1 MTMKTWISDFI
12 KSQLLAGVLGFPL
25 ISAMLWTIQ
34 RAGPSFVTY
43 MMLLIVAIQL
53 IMIPAYP
60 YLLAPIFNKY
70 KPLSHPDFKEKK
82 NYAEVAVRTEKL
94 AKRLG
99 FPLGKV
105 SISICSPRAQKN

>member
-1 MTMKTWISDFI
+1 MTLGTWFSDFI
-12 KSQLLAGVLGFPL
+12 KSQLLTIFLGYPL
-25 ISAMLWTIQ
+25 IALLLKTIQ
-34 RAGPSFVTY
+34 WAGPYFVTY
-43 MMLLIVAIQL
+43 TMLLILGIQL

-70 KPLSHPDFKEKK
+70 KPITSDDFKDKPK
-82 NYAEVAVRTEKL
+82 YAQVAVRTEKL

-105 SISICSPRAQKN
+105 GIRFSL